1 MSKLKDFSRYPQ
13 ITTKA
18 QPSFFGMYISVW
30 LTELQSVCT
39 LYFTAPFNIF
49 YLDNLQCKE
58 TLTDH
63 TPVLMSLICWDQFLL
78 SCLLDNTVKVW
89 SLVTIYQI
97 ILRKFYFPLCNFYF
111 SLSWLQI
118 WAAVE
123 AGNLKVTYTH
133 KEEHVQFLFKRVIL
147 SLLVLILYVM

>member
-13 ITTKA
+13 ITTQA

-58 TLTDH
+58 TFRDH
-63 TPVLMSLICWDQFLL
+63 ISVLMSLIFWDQFLL
-78 SCLLDNTVKVW
+78 SCLLGNTVKVW
-89 SLVTIYQI
+89 SLVTIYLSDHLAKVFI
-97 ILRKFYFPLCNFYF
+97 FPCVTFISFFRCSRYGLPLKLLTWKLHTLTMKNMYSFF
-111 SLSWLQI
+111 LNVLSSHFW
-118 WAAVE
+118 
-123 AGNLKVTYTH
+123 
-133 KEEHVQFLFKRVIL
+133 
-147 SLLVLILYVM
+147 S